1 MEIGS
6 TPPAWLIAILVI
18 FPLIG
23 FCGLC
28 YCAYRCCC
36 APGKCCGAPQAAVPQ
51 TQFEILQMQQAQAAK
66 QYPAGGGYPHG
77 GNNAHGS
84 YPQAYGGGMQQQQQ
98 QAMPMGYSVQGSAPP
113 LGSINGGGVFYSG
126 SSVAPSAYGGYPQM
140 QPQPQA
146 QAYSLPPQSYALPQS
161 YVLPQTQPAGYGGG
175 V

>member
-36 APGKCCGAPQAAVPQ
+36 APGKCCGAPQAAVQQ
-51 TQFEILQMQQAQAAK
+51 TQFEIMQMQQAQAAK

-84 YPQAYGGGMQQQQQ
+84 YPPQAYGGGMQQQ
-98 QAMPMGYSVQGSAPP
+98 QAMPMGYSVQGGAPP

-126 SSVAPSAYGGYPQM
+126 SSVAPSAYGGYPQV